1 MNCSMPGLPVHH
13 QLPEFTQTHV
23 YRVGDAIQPSH
34 PLSSPSPPAPNP
46 SQHQSRLVRPTLCDP
61 MDYSPPGSSVR
72 GVLQARIPE
81 QKATA
86 FSRGSSRPRDRIRVS
101 CMAGRECPWG
111 EGFISVTKLGGR
123 VGKRT
128 FRCFLGQNSFPQEPP
143 AHYSEQRTGLKTHN
157 THSRCSVCNRSRA
170 VVPLPG
176 NRYLETISPAVR
188 GPLPTPLPPPPQVP
202 YARHLFLLLCVAN
215 RSMLV

>member
-1 MNCSMPGLPVHH
+1 MGVQAKPL
-13 QLPEFTQTHV
+13 QLCLALF
-23 YRVGDAIQPSH
+23 
-34 PLSSPSPPAPNP
+34 N
-46 SQHQSRLVRPTLCDP
+46 P

-72 GVLQARIPE
+72 GVLQARITE
-81 QKATA
+81 WTANA

-101 CMAGRECPWG
+101 CMAGREGPWG
-111 EGFISVTKLGGR
+111 EGFIRVTKLGGR

-143 AHYSEQRTGLKTHN
+143 AHYSEQWTGLKTHS
-157 THSRCSVCNRSRA
+157 THSRRSVCNRSGA

-188 GPLPTPLPPPPQVP
+188 GPLPTTLPPPPP
-202 YARHLFLLLCVAN
+202 GPLRSASLSLALCGK
-215 RSMLV
+215 